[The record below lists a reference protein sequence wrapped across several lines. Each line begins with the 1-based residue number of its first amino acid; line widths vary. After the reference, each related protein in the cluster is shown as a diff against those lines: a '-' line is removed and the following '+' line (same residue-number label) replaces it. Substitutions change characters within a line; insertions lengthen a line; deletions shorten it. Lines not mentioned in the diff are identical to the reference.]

1 MLDLFGLSHQNKMLL
16 RLYTMP
22 LLFLVGTFIVL
33 IAESILPAATATPNM
48 YTGIINVLY
57 MVLWWASLLLLG
69 AACITFLYYTFLLWK
84 WDKGEAAEMCH
95 VCGGMVTD
103 RNGKYGPY
111 YKCLACGTNRS
122 MYR

>member
-16 RLYTMP
+16 RLYAMP

-33 IAESILPAATATPNM
+33 IAEDILQAATATPYM
-48 YTGIINVLY
+48 FNVLY
-57 MVLWWASLLLLG
+57 MALWWVSLLLLG
-69 AACITFLYYTFLLWK
+69 VACITFLYSTFLLWK

-95 VCGGMVTD
+95 ICGGIVTD

-111 YKCLACGTNRS
+111 YKCLACGANRS